1 VPDPILMAASVV
13 VAAIVSAGLLLIGG
27 WPWRAPND
35 SRLEAGWVIGQGIGW
50 GAGCWVLGI
59 RPHWPIQ
66 QDLDR
71 LLVVVLPLVMLVEI
85 AAAYVKQPRWLIW
98 LARLL
103 AAAGT
108 ARILLHGTSY
118 LTGAIE
124 DGAWSAP
131 QTWSILG
138 TMAFTLALV
147 WFLLALLL
155 RQAPGLSLWGCLA
168 GTSAG
173 AGLTVMLSGY
183 ATGGQVGLPLA
194 GALLGSAA
202 AALLLPR
209 SSRDQPPLGL
219 AIVGL
224 FSILVIGRFFGEL
237 TWGHAVLLFLAPLLG
252 WAPELPQ
259 LRRLRPWS
267 RGLLRVFVVGLL
279 VVGVL
284 VHARQQFLEAFQ
296 VSSEIGTDEAAM
308 PDNPDAG
315 R

>member
-1 VPDPILMAASVV
+1 MPEPILLVVSMV
-13 VAAIVSAGLLLIGG
+13 VAAIVLAMLLLIGG
-27 WPWRAPND
+27 WPWREAKT
-35 SRLEAGWVIGQGIGW
+35 SRLQAGWVIGQGVGW
-50 GAGCWVLGI
+50 AAGCWVVGV

-66 QDLDR
+66 QDQDR
-71 LLVVVLPLVMLVEI
+71 LLVVVLPVVILLEL
-85 AAAYVKQPRWLIW
+85 AAVHVKQPRWLIW
-98 LARLL
+98 LARLV

-118 LTGAIE
+118 LTGTVE
-124 DGAWSAP
+124 DGAWSAT
-131 QTWSILG
+131 QVWSILG
-138 TMAFTLALV
+138 SMAFALALV
-147 WFLLALLL
+147 WFLLALLQ

-194 GALLGSAA
+194 GALLGSVG

-209 SSRDQPPLGL
+209 SLPDQPPLGV

-259 LRRLRPWS
+259 VRRLRPWS
-267 RGLLRVFVVGLL
+267 CGLLRLFVVGLL
-279 VVGVL
+279 VIGVV
-284 VHARQQFLEAFQ
+284 VHARQQFLEGFQ
-296 VSSEIGTDEAAM
+296 ASSEISSDEATT